1 MMKRLYKPV
10 VCGWALLWLAS
21 AALHAEVE
29 VPVAQDLAQD
39 GQGARADRLP
49 ILLAFSAIEC
59 PYCDDLEEEFLE
71 PMLLSG
77 DYTDKVIIRKLILD
91 NGSHV
96 RDFTGRSVEAAELA
110 HTYRVFV
117 TPTILFV
124 DAGGR
129 ELAER
134 MVGINTLEMFGGYL
148 DGCIDTAL
156 LQLREPQRLSAGSP
170 CRLGQDPTR

>member
-1 MMKRLYKPV
+1 MMQRLYKPV
-10 VCGWALLWLAS
+10 VAGWVLLWLAS

-29 VPVAQDLAQD
+29 VPVADDL
-39 GQGARADRLP
+39 GQMGLSARADRLP

-59 PYCDDLEEEFLE
+59 SYCDDLEEEFLE

-96 RDFTGRSVEAAELA
+96 RDFSGRSVEAAELA
-110 HTYRVFV
+110 HKYRVFV

-124 DAGGR
+124 DADGS

-134 MVGINTLEMFGGYL
+134 MIGINTLEMFGGYL

-156 LQLREPQRLSAGSP
+156 LQLREPQRLSAHSP
-170 CRLGQDPTR
+170 CRLAPGQAR

>member
-1 MMKRLYKPV
+1 M
-10 VCGWALLWLAS
+10 WLAS
-21 AALHAEVE
+21 AALSAEVE
-29 VPVAQDLAQD
+29 VPVGEDLQQD

-49 ILLAFSAIEC
+49 ILLAFSAIGC
-59 PYCDDLEEEFLE
+59 SYCDDLEEEFLE

-77 DYTDKVIIRKLILD
+77 DYADKIIIRKLIID

-96 RDFTGRSVEAAELA
+96 RDFLGRSLEAAELA
-110 HTYRVFV
+110 HAFRVFV

-124 DAGGR
+124 DADGR

-156 LQLREPQRLSAGSP
+156 LKLRDPQRLSARSP
-170 CRLGQDPTR
+170 CRLAQN